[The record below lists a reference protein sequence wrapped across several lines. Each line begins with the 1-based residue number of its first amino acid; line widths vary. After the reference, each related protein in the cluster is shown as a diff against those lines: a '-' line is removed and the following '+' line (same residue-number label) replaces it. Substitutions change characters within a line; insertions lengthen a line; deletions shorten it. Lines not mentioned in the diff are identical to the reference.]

1 MQSPDDVDFKT
12 LFESCPQLYLV
23 LSPDLNIVAAS
34 DAYLAATMTD
44 RFGILGRN
52 IFDVFP
58 SNPDDHSGDGQTNL
72 AASLQS
78 VLQNKASHTMAVQK
92 YDIPR
97 HGSISGGFEER
108 YWSPV
113 NSPVFDQ
120 TGNVKYILHR
130 AEDVTQFIYQQKQRL
145 LQSELT
151 EELSE
156 RAQNMEREIYLRAQE
171 IQERNKQVELLNE
184 DLRKSHNE
192 ALAASKI
199 KSEFLANMSHEI
211 RTPMNAILG
220 MSEIILNSELDPR
233 IREYVAVI
241 KEAGSALLELVSD
254 ILDFSKVES
263 GKLTLEEIDY
273 SPALMVESISA
284 LMQPQA
290 ARKGLTFTI
299 EIDKSLPGVL
309 RGDPVRFRQVLLN
322 LVGNAIKFS
331 LHGEVLVTVNVV
343 AKSDNKARVRFA
355 VKDQGVGMSSEEMQ
369 KLYQPFVQ
377 GDGTITRK
385 FGGTGLGLSISK
397 RIIDLMGG
405 AIGVESELGHGS
417 LFWFEVEQT
426 IGQLAHLSLMLGPG
440 VELTQSKV
448 QSKADLSLLS
458 APEQVHPKRPELIL
472 VVDDHPVNQQVA
484 VLFLLNLGFE
494 SHVAANGLDAI
505 KCLER
510 IPYSLVFM
518 DVQMPVLNGF
528 EATRMIRKSELAS
541 GKHVPIIGM
550 TAYALEGSKEACI
563 ASGMDNYLSK
573 PIDPLLLSS
582 LLSQYLSGEGEAKTV
597 IAPISEAVCLEP
609 VNFDSLSKRYGEE
622 NVKVFLDL
630 FLDDTPVRLGLLK
643 KAFRES
649 ELEIMLDTVHCLKG
663 SSASVFAPGLRRIC
677 ESIEANLKDHGI
689 DSNVEFSLTEIG
701 EEFEKIRSYVVSQ
714 RATAG

>member
-1 MQSPDDVDFKT
+1 MQCPDDVDFKT
-12 LFESCPQLYLV
+12 LFESCPQLFLV

-44 RFGILGRN
+44 RTGILGRN

-58 SNPDDHSGDGQTNL
+58 SNPADPTGDGTTNL

-78 VLQNKASHTMAVQK
+78 VLQNKASNSMAVQK

-97 HGSISGGFEER
+97 SQTSGGGFEER

-113 NSPVFDQ
+113 NSPVFDKD
-120 TGNVKYILHR
+120 GNVKYILHR
-130 AEDVTQFIYQQKQRL
+130 AEDVTEFIYQQKQRL

-156 RAQNMEREIYLRAQE
+156 RAQDMEREIYLRAQE
-171 IQERNKQVELLNE
+171 IQERNKQVESLNE
-184 DLRKSHNE
+184 DLRKSHAE

-273 SPALMVESISA
+273 SPVLMIESISA

-290 ARKGLTFTI
+290 AKKGLSLGTKI
-299 EIDKSLPGVL
+299 EQSLPGVL
-309 RGDPVRFRQVLLN
+309 RGDPVRLRQVLLN

-331 LHGEVLVTVNVV
+331 PHGDVLVTVNVV
-343 AKSDNKARVRFA
+343 SQGDNKVRVRFA
-355 VKDQGVGMSSEEMQ
+355 VKDQGIGMSSLEIE

-405 AIGVESELGHGS
+405 AIGVESELGSGS
-417 LFWFEVEQT
+417 SFWFEVEQT
-426 IGQLAHLSLMLGPG
+426 VGQLAHLSLMPG
-440 VELTQSKV
+440 AGERQTQSRV
-448 QSKADLSLLS
+448 EVKADLSLLS
-458 APEQVHPKRPELIL
+458 APDQVRPKRPELIL

-484 VLFLLNLGFE
+484 VLLLLNLGFE
-494 SHVAANGLDAI
+494 SHVAANGLEAL

-510 IPYSLVFM
+510 TTYSLVFM

-528 EATRMIRKSELAS
+528 EATRMIRKSELDS
-541 GKHVPIIGM
+541 GKHVPVIGM

-563 ASGMDNYLSK
+563 ASGMDSYLSK
-573 PIDPLLLSS
+573 PIDPVLLGS
-582 LLSQYLSGEGEAKTV
+582 LLNQYLPGMVEATAAV
-597 IAPISEAVCLEP
+597 APLSNAVCLDP
-609 VNFDSLSKRYGEE
+609 VNFDSLRKRYGEE
-622 NVKVFLDL
+622 NVAIFLDL
-630 FLDDTPVRLGLLK
+630 FLQDTPVRLALLQ
-643 KAFRES
+643 KAFKES

-677 ESIEANLKDHGI
+677 ESIEADLRDNGI
-689 DSNVEFSLTEIG
+689 SSNVECFLAEIFA
-701 EEFEKIRSYVVSQ
+701 EFEKIQTYVMSQ
-714 RATAG
+714 RSLAG

>member
-44 RFGILGRN
+44 RAGILGRN

-58 SNPDDHSGDGQTNL
+58 SNPADPTGDGTTNL

-78 VLQNKASHTMAVQK
+78 VLQNKASHSMAVQK

-97 HGSISGGFEER
+97 NGSSGGGFEER

-113 NSPVFDQ
+113 NSPVFDKD
-120 TGNVKYILHR
+120 GNVIYILHR
-130 AEDVTQFIYQQKQRL
+130 AEDVTEFIYQQKQRL

-184 DLRKSHNE
+184 DLRKSHAE
-192 ALAASKI
+192 ALVASKI

-273 SPALMVESISA
+273 SPVLMIESISA

-290 ARKGLTFTI
+290 AKKGLSFKI
-299 EIDKSLPGVL
+299 EIDQSLPGVL
-309 RGDPVRFRQVLLN
+309 RGDPVRLRQVLLN

-331 LHGEVLVTVNVV
+331 PHGEVVVTVNVLNRGDDKV
-343 AKSDNKARVRFA
+343 RVRFA
-355 VKDQGVGMSSEEMQ
+355 VKDQGIGMSSQEIE

-405 AIGVESELGHGS
+405 AIGVQSELGTGS
-417 LFWFEVEQT
+417 SFWFEVEQT
-426 IGQLAHLSLMLGPG
+426 IGQLAHLSLMPVGGEQPQRT
-440 VELTQSKV
+440 EV
-448 QSKADLSLLS
+448 QSKADPSLLS

-484 VLFLLNLGFE
+484 VLFLLNLGYE
-494 SHVAANGLDAI
+494 SHIAANGLAAI

-510 IPYSLVFM
+510 TPYSLVFM

-528 EATRMIRKSELAS
+528 EATRLIRKSELAS
-541 GKHVPIIGM
+541 GRHVPIIGM

-573 PIDPLLLSS
+573 PIDPVLLGS
-582 LLSQYLSGEGEAKTV
+582 LLNQYLPGTV
-597 IAPISEAVCLEP
+597 NTPTGIAPISDAVCLDP
-609 VNFDSLSKRYGEE
+609 VNLDSLRKRYGAE
-622 NVKVFLDL
+622 NVEVFLDL
-630 FLDDTPVRLGLLK
+630 FLQDTPVRLTQLQ
-643 KAFRES
+643 KAFKES
-649 ELEIMLDTVHCLKG
+649 ALEVMLDTVHCLKG

-677 ESIEANLKDHGI
+677 ESMESDLRDNGI
-689 DSNVEFSLTEIG
+689 NSNVECSLAETF
-701 EEFEKIRSYVVSQ
+701 EEFEKIQTYVISQ
-714 RATAG
+714 RSLTG

>member
-1 MQSPDDVDFKT
+1 MQSPDNVDFKT

-44 RFGILGRN
+44 RSGILGRN

-58 SNPDDHSGDGQTNL
+58 SNPADPSGDGTTNL

-78 VLQNKASHTMAVQK
+78 VLQNKASNSMAVQK

-97 HGSISGGFEER
+97 NGSRVSGFEER

-113 NSPVFDQ
+113 NSPVFDKD
-120 TGNVKYILHR
+120 GNVKYILHR
-130 AEDVTQFIYQQKQRL
+130 AEDVTEFIYQQRQRL

-184 DLRKSHNE
+184 DLRKSHYE

-263 GKLTLEEIDY
+263 GKLILEEIDY
-273 SPALMVESISA
+273 SPVLMIESISA

-290 ARKGLTFTI
+290 AKKGLTFKT

-309 RGDPVRFRQVLLN
+309 RGDPVRLRQVLLN

-331 LHGEVLVTVNVV
+331 PHGEVLVTVNVLN
-343 AKSDNKARVRFA
+343 KSDDKIRVRFA
-355 VKDQGVGMSSEEMQ
+355 VKDRGIGLSSQEIE

-397 RIIDLMGG
+397 RIIDLMEG
-405 AIGVESELGHGS
+405 AIGVESELGSGS
-417 LFWFEVEQT
+417 CFWFEVEQSV
-426 IGQLAHLSLMLGPG
+426 GQLAHLSLMPG
-440 VELTQSKV
+440 SGETQTQSKV
-448 QSKADLSLLS
+448 KVKADLSLLS
-458 APEQVHPKRPELIL
+458 APELVHPKRPELIL

-484 VLFLLNLGFE
+484 VLLLLNLGFE
-494 SHVAANGLDAI
+494 SHVATNGLEAV

-510 IPYSLVFM
+510 TSYSLIFM

-528 EATRMIRKSELAS
+528 EATRMIRKSELAN
-541 GKHVPIIGM
+541 GQHVPIIGM

-573 PIDPLLLSS
+573 PIDPVLLSN
-582 LLSQYLSGEGEAKTV
+582 LLKQYLPGVVEATAA
-597 IAPISEAVCLEP
+597 IEPISDAVCLAP
-609 VNFDSLSKRYGEE
+609 VNFDSLRKRYGEE
-622 NVKVFLDL
+622 NVAVFLDL
-630 FLDDTPVRLGLLK
+630 FLEDTPVRLNQLQKALK
-643 KAFRES
+643 DG

-677 ESIEANLKDHGI
+677 EAIEATLRDTGI
-689 DSNVEFSLTEIG
+689 NSNVECFLSEMF
-701 EEFEKIRSYVVSQ
+701 EEFGKIQTYVLSQ
-714 RATAG
+714 RTPAG